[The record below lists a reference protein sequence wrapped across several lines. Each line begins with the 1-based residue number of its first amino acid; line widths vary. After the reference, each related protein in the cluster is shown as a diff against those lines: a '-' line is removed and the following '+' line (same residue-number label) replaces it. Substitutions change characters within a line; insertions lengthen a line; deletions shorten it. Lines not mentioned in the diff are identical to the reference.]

1 MVFNVKRKASCHGGF
16 KSMTMFQPFGPGL
29 FCVRLI
35 YCISL
40 LMLSAP
46 LLCFP
51 SLFWIFFLEYTRYG
65 KHQGQKALWGQ
76 PSRKLQKT
84 SNRPVSFILSMR
96 RKKKSWHVL
105 HFMRFLLF
113 LNSDHR
119 AVEFFIRDKYEK
131 KKYYSEKVTN
141 GSSVCTT
148 SSLITPCS
156 VYKINGFCFAS
167 QRMLRRSGTQKEGA
181 EPHPTAKWAI
191 HTGSFPRRVSQ
202 IVFFFPSCAIYI
214 VFYFNL
220 FKERGIETSS
230 KN

>member
-1 MVFNVKRKASCHGGF
+1 MMTHIIMVFNVKRKTSCHRGF
-16 KSMTMFQPFGPGL
+16 SMTMFQPLSPGPFCLRLHIHVDDIGPSAL
-29 FCVRLI
+29 FS
-35 YCISL
+35 ISL
-40 LMLSAP
+40 LD
-46 LLCFP
+46 
-51 SLFWIFFLEYTRYG
+51 FLEYTRYG
-65 KHQGQKALWGQ
+65 KHQGPKALWGQ

-84 SNRPVSFILSMR
+84 SNRPVSFTLSMT
-96 RKKKSWHVL
+96 KKKSWHVL
-105 HFMRFLLF
+105 HFIHFLLF

-148 SSLITPCS
+148 SPLMTPCS

-191 HTGSFPRRVSQ
+191 HTGSSARRVSQ
-202 IVFFFPSCAIYI
+202 ITFFFLHAY
-214 VFYFNL
+214 YFL
-220 FKERGIETSS
+220 FRSL
-230 KN
+230 